1 MKIEFYAEANENYS
15 PIRVATAIIE
25 HCMNLTN
32 YDSDSIDMEYR
43 FLKEVN
49 EHIDVFLKNFDNK
62 GSDAE

>member
-1 MKIEFYAEANENYS
+1 
-15 PIRVATAIIE
+15 
-25 HCMNLTN
+25 MNLTN